1 MLTGIRTNRVPTNEV
16 LLYLLVGDVPA
27 NKHTMQITAD
37 HLIELPNHLM
47 TEENSVPYYCPD
59 CGKGMGY
66 SFLSFQKH
74 LNKYGRLCRE
84 VFAGSTFYTCEYCKA
99 DYANQKYFNIHKR
112 TFGKSCKTKQIL
124 GNNKMLVRNSGKL
137 TVWLYSDKFW
147 LHSSK
152 FEEV

>member
-1 MLTGIRTNRVPTNEV
+1 M
-16 LLYLLVGDVPA
+16 
-27 NKHTMQITAD
+27 KITAD

-47 TEENSVPYYCPD
+47 TKENSVPYYCPD

-84 VFAGSTFYTCEYCKA
+84 VFAGSTFYSCEYCKA
-99 DYANQKYFNIHKR
+99 DYANQEYFNNHKK

-124 GNNKMLVRNSGKL
+124 GNNKMLVKNSGKL
-137 TVWLYSDKFW
+137 SVWLYSNKM
-147 LHSSK
+147 LIYCIKSRVAT
-152 FEEV
+152 E

>member
-1 MLTGIRTNRVPTNEV
+1 MLTGIRTNRVRTNEV

-27 NKHTMQITAD
+27 NKHTMKITAD

-74 LNKYGRLCRE
+74 LNRYGRLCRKFLL
-84 VFAGSTFYTCEYCKA
+84 VALPTGVSIVRQTMLIK
-99 DYANQKYFNIHKR
+99 NISI
-112 TFGKSCKTKQIL
+112 FTKER
-124 GNNKMLVRNSGKL
+124 LVNPAKL
-137 TVWLYSDKFW
+137 NRYWGTRKCS
-147 LHSSK
+147 
-152 FEEV
+152 